1 MTPAQINIIYNAIYF
16 KVMTKL
22 RKLTLMSMIIMSEKS
37 IGRIAKKNMT
47 YVYSSKKMENKALF
61 EKKMKSFISF

>member
-1 MTPAQINIIYNAIYF
+1 
-16 KVMTKL
+16 
-22 RKLTLMSMIIMSEKS
+22 MSMIIMSEKS